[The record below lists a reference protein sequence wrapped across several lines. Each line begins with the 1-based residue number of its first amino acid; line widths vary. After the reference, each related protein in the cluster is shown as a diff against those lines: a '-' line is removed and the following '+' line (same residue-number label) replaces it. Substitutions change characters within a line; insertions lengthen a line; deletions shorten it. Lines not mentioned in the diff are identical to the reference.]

1 MLAIAANISV
11 LFKELPLL
19 ARFDAARNSGFDG
32 VELQFPYGE
41 AAEALAAAANAANVP
56 VILINAPIIPGAYAF
71 GMAGRP
77 EMRDAFRAQLPQI
90 RGYAQALGVRFV
102 HVLAGTVGESDE
114 RQRCLD
120 TYVDNLMFAASAL
133 GQSGVQIL
141 IEALN
146 SGDAPDYLI
155 GTPEDAAYVI
165 DRCSG
170 AIGLLF
176 DAYHVARMG
185 LDPAAT
191 FRRLLPVVRH
201 VQVAD
206 SPGRHEPGSGGL
218 DFDVLLE
225 SLAGSNYHGWL
236 AAEYWPLGDTVSGLG
251 WLRDWRKRV

>member
-11 LFKELPLL
+11 LFKELPVLE
-19 ARFDAARNSGFDG
+19 RFDAARNAGFDG
-32 VELQFPYGE
+32 VELQFPYDE
-41 AAEALAAAANAANVP
+41 AAEVLAAAANAANVP
-56 VILINAPIIPGAYAF
+56 VLLINAPIMPGVYPF

-77 EMRDAFRAQLPQI
+77 EMRDAFRAQLPRI
-90 RGYAQALGVRFV
+90 RDYARALGVRFV
-102 HVLAGTVGESDE
+102 HVLAGTVGESEE
-114 RQRCLD
+114 RRRCLD
-120 TYVDNLMFAASAL
+120 TYVDNLMFAVTAL

-155 GTPEDAAYVI
+155 GTPDDAAHVI

-191 FRRLLPVVRH
+191 FRQLLPVVRH
-201 VQVAD
+201 IQVAD
-206 SPGRHEPGSGGL
+206 SPGRHEPGSGGV
-218 DFDVLLE
+218 DFDALLD
-225 SLAGSNYHGWL
+225 SLAGSSYRGWL
-236 AAEYWPLGDTVSGLG
+236 AAEYSPLGDTVSGLG
-251 WLRDWRKRV
+251 WLREWRNRV

>member
-19 ARFDAARNSGFDG
+19 ARFDAARTSGFDG

-41 AAEALAAAANAANVP
+41 AAEVLAAAANSANVP
-56 VILINAPIIPGAYAF
+56 VILINAPIIPGAYSF

-90 RGYAQALGVRFV
+90 RDYARALGVRFV

-114 RQRCLD
+114 RRQCLD
-120 TYVDNLMFAASAL
+120 TYVDNLMFAVSAL
-133 GQSGVQIL
+133 RQSGAQIL

-155 GTPEDAAYVI
+155 GTPEDAAHVI
-165 DRCSG
+165 DRCNG

-176 DAYHVARMG
+176 DAYHIARMG

-191 FRRLLPVVRH
+191 FRQLLPMVRH
-201 VQVAD
+201 VQFAD
-206 SPGRHEPGSGGL
+206 SPGRHEPGSGGV
-218 DFDVLLE
+218 DFDALLG
-225 SLAGSNYHGWL
+225 SLVGSNYRGWL
-236 AAEYWPLGDTVSGLG
+236 AAEYSPLGDTVRGLG
-251 WLRDWRKRV
+251 WLRDWRNRV